1 MTFARLLALSL
12 LLGSLSWAQIPDANF
27 WNLRPG
33 AVTSFLEV
41 HDAAL
46 NPIASIPLPAFPFP
60 SVAKSP
66 QGTVW
71 VAANGTLVPYSGV
84 VAGAPVAG
92 AGVNFVAATAGSGVW
107 TLEGS
112 FVRLRDAQG
121 AVVQSWPHGLSSTVW
136 FLVPDA
142 LGGVWVFDG
151 ATTNAIGQITPGQVV
166 RLDGS
171 GVVTAPLQPR

>member
-1 MTFARLLALSL
+1 MLNILKVSLLTLALTAL
-12 LLGSLSWAQIPDANF
+12 AGAQIPDANF

-46 NPIASIPLPAFPFP
+46 NQIASIPLPAFPFP

-92 AGVNFVAATAGSGVW
+92 AADS
-107 TLEGS
+107 
-112 FVRLRDAQG
+112 DARTRC
-121 AVVQSWPHGLSSTVW
+121 SS
-136 FLVPDA
+136 
-142 LGGVWVFDG
+142 
-151 ATTNAIGQITPGQVV
+151 
-166 RLDGS
+166 R
-171 GVVTAPLQPR
+171 